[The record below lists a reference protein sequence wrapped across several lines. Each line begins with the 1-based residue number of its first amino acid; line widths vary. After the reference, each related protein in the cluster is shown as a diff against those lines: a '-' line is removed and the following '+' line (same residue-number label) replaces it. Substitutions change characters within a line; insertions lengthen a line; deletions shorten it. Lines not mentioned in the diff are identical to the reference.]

1 MKRILLAIS
10 IVSLLWACGPE
21 NNVKIKGEIKNAK
34 DVTVILEKLHVE
46 KTEFIDSVKLGK
58 NGEFSFKT
66 RSENPEFFI
75 MRLSNGETITLAAY
89 PDEELEI
96 SGTAKDFA
104 KNYWVDGS
112 DASLNIKVLN
122 FKLERALAELS
133 NWRNKLKEAKTD
145 KEKEDI
151 KAEIKNVFLDQKKFV
166 REFIIKNATS
176 LAAYMALYQE
186 FDGDY
191 TLNENSDIYYF
202 KVVASSLKALYPES
216 EYTKS
221 VMANL
226 KNLQKRLAS
235 ANLKSIINQV
245 GSDLP
250 DIELPNIKG
259 KQKKLSSLKGKYIL
273 LDFTV
278 LSDKNAVASNKNL
291 KKIYNKYKSKGFI
304 VYQVSLDKNKF
315 IWEEAHKIHNINWI
329 NVWDKNSARSII
341 AKTWNVKQLPA
352 NYLINP
358 KSEIVGKNL
367 FGSNL
372 EDRLNDLM
380 K

>member
-10 IVSLLWACGPE
+10 IMSLLWACGPKS
-21 NNVKIKGEIKNAK
+21 NVKIKGEIKEAK
-34 DVTVILEKLHVE
+34 DVTVKLEKLHVDN
-46 KTEFIDSVKLGK
+46 TEFIDSVKLDRKGK
-58 NGEFSFKT
+58 FSFKT
-66 RSENPEFFI
+66 RSENPEFYI
-75 MRLSNGETITLAAY
+75 LRLSNGETITLAAY
-89 PDEELEI
+89 PEEELEI

-122 FKLERALAELS
+122 FKLERANAELS
-133 NWRNKLKEAKTD
+133 TLRKKLKEVKNN

-151 KAEIKNVFLDQKKFV
+151 TAEIKNVFLDQKKFA
-166 REFIIKNATS
+166 RDFIIKNATS
-176 LAAYMALYQE
+176 LASYMALYQR

-191 TLNENSDIYYF
+191 TLNENSDIYFF

-226 KNLQKRLAS
+226 KELQKKLAS
-235 ANLKSIINQV
+235 ANLKSIIDQV

-259 KQKKLSSLKGKYIL
+259 KQKKLSQLKGKYIL

-278 LSDKNAVASNKNL
+278 LSDKNSLTTNKNL
-291 KKIYNKYKSKGFI
+291 KKIYNKFRSKGFT

-315 IWEEAHKIHNINWI
+315 LWEEAHKVHKINWI
-329 NVWDKNSARSII
+329 NVWDKNSARSIV
-341 AKTWNVKQLPA
+341 AKTWNIKQLPA
-352 NYLINP
+352 NYLISP

-367 FGSNL
+367 FGDKL
-372 EDRLNDLM
+372 EDRLENLI